1 MNLNDAQ
8 NIVGQPRGETV
19 EYKAVLPSSRFLAE
33 TICAYANTKGGY
45 IILGVTENLE
55 INGLSG
61 DFKTEAIL
69 QKAISL
75 MSPQP
80 QIQSGYININ
90 SKRLFIVVTQKSDDT
105 IRIEGKK
112 YIREGEITKLSDS
125 TELSFGNDGA
135 IYQIKGESMTKEN
148 KVSGISFNEYDI
160 NLSLSYTELVKQLK
174 DVTQSKT
181 GISKEDYLERIK
193 GGIESYAKYHKLGS
207 LEGPLPIIVKY
218 PAYNYHAHLAFQL
231 MTFDVN
237 KIWGLLDFQHE
248 NFFGLDR
255 FQKTVEHGV
264 YNWIKQNS
272 PFDNE
277 VRLQKIMEWVEKR
290 RDAEPNNSKLAKV
303 IGSKILGT
311 FKQANADVD
320 EIVMI
325 QAVHDIFHKSSPPEK
340 KIFNAVFLGMV
351 HEGIIRY
358 DDGEPN
364 FIRLGDWGYTRI
376 YETQESLENI
386 KKEKD
391 ANLPTVVILTAIGE
405 EYAAVRA
412 HLVNPKPWKKDAVIF
427 EQGIF
432 VHEGSEIARIFIRE
446 CGAKN
451 ANAAQETQRAL
462 TYHKPDCILFVGIAG
477 SRKPHDFRIGDV
489 IFPEKVH
496 YYEGGKSELGGFRP
510 RSDDVRPTFALYE
523 IAKLER
529 HKPDW
534 KSLIKSKLEHEVEA
548 NLGVIASG
556 EQVVEHYDSEVGKVL
571 SMYNGDSA
579 CIEMEGYGFLNTI
592 QRQGGDFAIDYAGV
606 VRGVS
611 DVLEKEENNTNQNT
625 GEDRRPAGAKKLA
638 SETAAAFAYWL
649 IVKVFEE
656 TIN

>member
-1 MNLNDAQ
+1 MNLNDVQ
-8 NIVGQPRGETV
+8 NLIGQPRSEIL
-19 EYKAVLPSSRFLAE
+19 EYRAVLPSSRVLAE
-33 TICAYANTKGGY
+33 TICGFANTVGGY
-45 IILGVTENLE
+45 LILGVSESQE

-75 MSPQP
+75 VSPQP
-80 QIQSGYININ
+80 QIQSDFISFKG
-90 SKRLFIVVTQKSDDT
+90 KRLFVIVTQKSETDLRVD
-105 IRIEGKK
+105 GKK
-112 YIREGEITKLSDS
+112 YVREGEITKLSDA
-125 TELSFGNDGA
+125 TELNFSTDGVV
-135 IYQIKGESMTKEN
+135 YQNKRESMDKKN
-148 KVSGISFNEYDI
+148 KDSGITYNEYDI
-160 NLSLSYTELVKQLK
+160 NLTRSYDELVKLLQGI
-174 DVTQSKT
+174 TESKT
-181 GISKEDYLERIK
+181 GISKEDYLIRIK
-193 GGIESYAKYHKLGS
+193 EGIESYAIFHKLGS
-207 LEGPLPIIVKY
+207 LQGPLPIIVKY

-237 KIWGLLDFQHE
+237 KISGLLDFQHA
-248 NFFGLDR
+248 NFLGLDR

-290 RDAEPNNSKLAKV
+290 KEVEPNNSKLAKD
-303 IGSKILGT
+303 IGTKILQT
-311 FKQANADVD
+311 FKKANADVG

-325 QAVHDIFHKSSPPEK
+325 QAIHEIYHKSPPSEK
-340 KIFNAVFLGMV
+340 KVFNDVFLGMV
-351 HEGIIRY
+351 HEGIIGY

-364 FIRLGDWGYTRI
+364 FIRLGDWGYSRI
-376 YETQESLENI
+376 YEAHESVEEVR
-386 KKEKD
+386 KEKSS
-391 ANLPTVVILTAIGE
+391 NLPTVVILTAIGE

-412 HLVNPKPWKKDAVIF
+412 HLVNPKPWKKDTVIF
-427 EQGIF
+427 EQGVF
-432 VHEGSEIARIFIRE
+432 EHEGIEIARVFIRE

-529 HKPDW
+529 HKADW
-534 KSLIKSKLEHEVEA
+534 KNLIKSKLDYEVGA

-592 QRQGGDFAIDYAGV
+592 QRQGGEFAIDYAGV
-606 VRGVS
+606 IRGVS
-611 DVLEKEENNTNQNT
+611 DVLEQEKITSNQNA

-656 TIN
+656 TVN